1 MGRSD
6 EAPLEYRR
14 ALAFGTPIRDGVE
27 RVRERSKG
35 TTVVLGWD
43 SEAERCIVDGARLD
57 RPVTADTIVQGA
69 KQDSATV
76 VTSDLRRAV
85 WWNARLVAPGR
96 KNSPSGGSRHGSAAD
111 FAAETGHPVIV
122 VSEEQGTVSLYV
134 KTARYLL
141 LSKQDLNKQLEWGL
155 QALQALVN
163 TPEPLR
169 EKGLRAAPELLGRLA
184 GFVVELGD
192 SGSPVDVLCNT
203 LALRL
208 RIPWQLTA
216 ESDTTLP
223 ERESQVSTGDRPDWL
238 VDRGAE
244 FKSLRTR
251 LTTGHPGVVFVRG
264 VRGIGKTALVNAALP
279 ARDAGSVRL
288 ERHDLNVIAGLDVM
302 TLVDLVSGTGLDGP
316 GEHHGSSLVR
326 LEKTLRGLGDSRV
339 VVTID
344 SAEHL
349 GDEETRHLTDP
360 DLDEALEMIATFPG
374 HRVSVLLVTRHELR
388 SPEDRAWPDT
398 GEQLPLGMLPKPEF
412 ERYLSSLDRTGGT
425 DFADLHEDTRASLH
439 TRLQGNP
446 RMAEL
451 AYGSVVGNEELDFG
465 KLTSMLLKKHAR
477 EVPGVL
483 TQLLVQR
490 MDPLHRRVVEGLAAL
505 GTAVPESAVAR
516 LLGDE
521 SPARIAVAL
530 SALADDQVIYRLG
543 SGAGDDQFLL
553 PPEDGRLV
561 LEYLD
566 DDVRSDLC
574 FSAAEVLTDYREK
587 DPRRLVELR
596 IHFAV
601 LNAGSRAGDPDIAY
615 EMLRPI
621 DTVLRRWN
629 RADLLLPQRLEF
641 RRSLTDEHLR
651 MINENAIGGIY
662 VSRGDYGLAAEAY
675 RNALGYGDQ
684 PEDDVRSVKVLTNR
698 AQMHVQTGRTDDA
711 LHDYQFIL
719 DETDRQVRPQIWM
732 AALEGMADCYRRRG
746 RYEWATQCAKDA
758 LAGFTEHWPG
768 TGDAPDFA
776 LTRAVTLNLKLARWH
791 GELKLMD
798 EAERFV
804 AAAST
809 LVSGDS
815 GVWLRPA
822 VLDGWADVF
831 LHRGERRM
839 AETAAEEAVAQA
851 IALHDPVILLQART
865 TLCLVYLKNEW
876 PAHAAAEIGGA
887 FRYRRRLR
895 SLIVLALMALTSRQR
910 GEHVV
915 AHRYFEQLKTE
926 SATRVENDPEDFGAW
941 DYHGVAWCG
950 TYLRTGEGLS
960 EAVAAIE
967 RARRMTQPTPILEDT
982 LRDVLRR
989 LDETADRPASLRPAI
1004 EAIDHPDR
1012 RLP

>member
-14 ALAFGTPIRDGVE
+14 ALAFGTPVRDGVE
-27 RVRERSKG
+27 LVRERGKG

-43 SEAERCIVDGARLD
+43 SEAERCVVDGARLD
-57 RPVTADTIVQGA
+57 RPVTASTILRGA
-69 KQDSATV
+69 DQDNATV

-85 WWNARLVAPGR
+85 WWNARLIAPGR
-96 KNSPSGGSRHGSAAD
+96 KGRSSGGSRHDSAAD
-111 FAAETGHPVIV
+111 FAEETGHPVIV

-141 LSKQDLNKQLEWGL
+141 LSKEDLNNRLERAL

-163 TPEPLR
+163 TPEPMR
-169 EKGLRAAPELLGRLA
+169 EAGLRTAPELLDRLA

-192 SGSPVDVLCNT
+192 NGSSVDVLCNNA
-203 LALRL
+203 ALRL
-208 RIPWQLTA
+208 GIPWRLPAEPDTA
-216 ESDTTLP
+216 RP
-223 ERESQVSTGDRPDWL
+223 EREPEVSTGDRPDWL
-238 VDRGAE
+238 VDRAAE
-244 FKSLRTR
+244 FTSLRTR
-251 LTTGHPGVVFVRG
+251 LTTGLPGVVFVRG

-279 ARDAGSVRL
+279 VGDTGSVRL

-316 GEHHGSSLVR
+316 GEHHGSALVR
-326 LEKTLRGLGDSRV
+326 LEKTLRGLGGSRV

-349 GDEETRHLTDP
+349 GDEKTRHLTDP

-425 DFADLHEDTRASLH
+425 DFADLPDAARVTLH

-451 AYGSVVGNEELDFG
+451 AFGSVVGNQELDFG
-465 KLTSMLLKKHAR
+465 KLTSMLLNKHAR

-490 MDPLHRRVVEGLAAL
+490 MDPLHRRVVEGLAAF

-530 SALADDQVIYRLG
+530 SALADDRVVYRLG

-561 LEYLD
+561 LAYLD
-566 DDVRSDLC
+566 DDVRDDLC
-574 FSAAEVLTDYREK
+574 FSAAEVLTAYREK
-587 DPRRLVELR
+587 DPRRLVDLR
-596 IHFAV
+596 IHFAE
-601 LNAGSRAGDPDIAY
+601 LNARSRAGDPDVAF
-615 EMLRPI
+615 EMLDPI

-651 MINENAIGGIY
+651 MINENAVGGIY
-662 VSRGDYGLAAEAY
+662 VSRGDYVRAAQAY
-675 RNALGYGDQ
+675 RNALSYGGQ

-698 AQMHVQTGRTDDA
+698 AQLYVQTGRTDDA

-719 DETDRQVRPQIWM
+719 DETDRQARPQIWM

-746 RYEWATQCAKDA
+746 RYEWATRCAKDA
-758 LAGFTEHWPG
+758 LAVFAEHRR
-768 TGDAPDFA
+768 DATDFA

-791 GELKLMD
+791 GELNLME
-798 EAERFV
+798 EAELFF
-804 AAAST
+804 AAASA
-809 LVSGDS
+809 LVTGDR
-815 GVWLRPA
+815 GAWLRPA
-822 VLDGWADVF
+822 VLDTRADLF
-831 LHRGERRM
+831 LHQGELRM

-865 TLCLVYLKNEW
+865 TLCLVYLKNTW

-887 FRYRRRLR
+887 FRYRRELR
-895 SLIVLALMALTSRQR
+895 SLMVLALMALTSRQR

-915 AHRYFEQLKTE
+915 AHRYFERLKTE

-950 TYLRTGEGLS
+950 TYLRTGAGLS

-967 RARRMTQPTPILEDT
+967 RARRMTQPAPILEDT
-982 LRDVLRR
+982 LRYLLTQ

-1004 EAIDHPDR
+1004 EALDHPDR
-1012 RLP
+1012 RSP